1 MAEILLQGQELVK
14 QFPVQKAPFTG
25 RVLKNFTAV
34 DGVSLE
40 LYRGETLGIPEFGK
54 IANEIVKWRET

>member
-1 MAEILLQGQELVK
+1 MTMAEILLQGQELVK

-34 DGVSLE
+34 DGVSLA
-40 LYRGETLGIPEFGK
+40 LYRG
-54 IANEIVKWRET
+54 

>member
-25 RVLKNFTAV
+25 RVLKILQPWTV
-34 DGVSLE
+34 
-40 LYRGETLGIPEFGK
+40 
-54 IANEIVKWRET
+54 